1 MALSKPSLRS
11 SSRQASAVID
21 PLATA
26 SEKTELPTT
35 RGTKRTREHV
45 SNNEDVTNAKKPR
58 LRAQAKPRAKVVAP
72 TRAAKNP
79 ASPPN
84 KPPTKIILSELGTI
98 SRATNGVRATLDD
111 TIKTEQKT
119 KNDALEVNGEIKPPD
134 KDEKME
140 KSDKRTLRS
149 QNGGSRS
156 KSELA
161 LYFPNYEEMIS
172 NKRKQ
177 AEYLTAETTILVID
191 DTPKSSKALPPK
203 AGPPKNT
210 LSPTKSRAESTNVR
224 NQASIPGATRS
235 PEASSPK
242 LKDAQKIDFSSIER
256 NAGHSNED
264 PLTDAVYQKAHRRA
278 ERQEKQLRNIEK
290 ERAQHEKVQ
299 LERLLEG
306 LKGHDWLRVMGI
318 SGITESEKKEF
329 EPKRDLFI
337 KEVGTLVE
345 KFRVWK
351 EEEKRRKVDK
361 TKPPTVDG
369 SIRSKT
375 SGARASTV
383 DGLSDGDPPDYSDVD
398 AWAARQLHQEA
409 VSATGTKPSDKTK
422 SNQTKPAKSPPP
434 FTSFYAKP
442 YLRAAAIG
450 KHRRG
455 RSKTAFGQPLPEM
468 TECGFELPPE
478 LLDDES
484 TTKEARA
491 ALRKLRSEGKSGEA
505 DGRKGVRGPN
515 ESAS

>member
-11 SSRQASAVID
+11 SSRQVSAVID

-26 SEKTELPTT
+26 SENIELATT

-58 LRAQAKPRAKVVAP
+58 LRTQATPRAKVVAP

-84 KPPTKIILSELGTI
+84 KPPTKIILSEFGTT

-111 TIKTEQKT
+111 TTKTEQKT
-119 KNDALEVNGEIKPPD
+119 KDDALKPNGETKPPD
-134 KDEKME
+134 KGEKTE

-172 NKRKQ
+172 NKPKQ
-177 AEYLTAETTILVID
+177 AEQLTAETTILVID
-191 DTPKSSKALPPK
+191 DTPKSSKPLPPK
-203 AGPPKNT
+203 AGPQKNT
-210 LSPTKSRAESTNVR
+210 LSPTKSRAESTNGQR

-337 KEVGTLVE
+337 KEVGALVE

-361 TKPPTVDG
+361 TKLSTVDG

-383 DGLSDGDPPDYSDVD
+383 DGMSDGDPPDYSDVD

-422 SNQTKPAKSPPP
+422 PNQTKPVKPPPP

-455 RSKTAFGQPLPEM
+455 RSKTAFGQPLPDM
-468 TECGFELPPE
+468 TECGFELPSE

-484 TTKEARA
+484 TTNEARA
-491 ALRKLRSEGKSGEA
+491 ALRKLRSEEGKSGEA
-505 DGRKGVRGPN
+505 DGK
-515 ESAS
+515 E